1 MCSEKQ
7 ADVYMWNKKN
17 MFFKRTENMKES
29 SKILK
34 DGVYGLELKYYPS
47 FQIQGG

>member
-1 MCSEKQ
+1 MCVCVCVCLFPFHVYACEGETEK
-7 ADVYMWNKKN
+7 
-17 MFFKRTENMKES
+17 MKES